1 MIFMD
6 QFVISPSSGVPIYKQ
21 LLSQIERMIL
31 NGYFAQ
37 GDSLPSVRQVATD
50 LDINPMTVSKAYGLL
65 EERGY
70 VERLRGKGMIVAKR
84 DEEVSEKEKLTM
96 LNTMIKDLI
105 SEAQLVGV
113 SEQQLLAMF
122 VEQASD
128 NTDVESQNTQGKES

>member
-1 MIFMD
+1 MD

-128 NTDVESQNTQGKES
+128 NTDVESQNIQGKES

>member
-1 MIFMD
+1 MD

>member
-1 MIFMD
+1 MD
-6 QFVISPSSGVPIYKQ
+6 QFMISPSSGVPIYKQ

-84 DEEVSEKEKLTM
+84 DDEVSEKEKLTM

-105 SEAQLVGV
+105 SEAQLIGV
-113 SEQQLLAMF
+113 SQQQLLAMF
-122 VEQASD
+122 VEQTSE
-128 NTDVESQNTQGKES
+128 NTDAESPSTQGKEL

>member
-1 MIFMD
+1 M
-6 QFVISPSSGVPIYKQ
+6 ISPSSGVPIYKQ

-84 DEEVSEKEKLTM
+84 DDEVSEKEKLTM

-105 SEAQLVGV
+105 SEAQLNGV
-113 SEQQLLAMF
+113 SQQQLLAMF
-122 VEQASD
+122 VEQTSE
-128 NTDVESQNTQGKES
+128 NTDAESPSTQGKEL